1 MIESNSMNLEE
12 KIQKIQDNPSTS
24 FFASQISDLFKKR
37 EEAVAMQE
45 DPELA
50 EMALQEISDLD
61 TQIGMYVQQAI
72 DVIKKEEE
80 NPEYPTEVIL
90 EIRAGAGGDEA
101 ALFAGEMALMYE
113 RYAEKKHWKWNIVD
127 TSVNT
132 IGGYKEASFEI
143 KGEDVYDHMRW
154 ETGVHRVQRIPATE
168 KQGRVHTSTI
178 SVAIM
183 PLFKRTTI
191 VLNDSELE
199 FETSRS
205 GGAGG
210 QNVNKVE
217 TAVRVI
223 HKPTGIDVRSTS
235 ERTQLKNRENA
246 LSILRS
252 KLQQRKDEEEQS
264 KYAEDRRKQIGTGD
278 RSEKIRTYNFPQDR
292 ITDHR
297 IKQSWSNIE
306 VIMAGNFDKISSS
319 LVESQRAIERGE
331 EIVGE
336 DTDDL

>member
-1 MIESNSMNLEE
+1 MIDSRIPMDFQEKLE
-12 KIQKIQDNPSTS
+12 KIQQNQTTS
-24 FFASQISDLFKKR
+24 FFASQVTSLLRKR
-37 EEAVAMQE
+37 DEAQLMQE

-50 EMALQEISDLD
+50 DLVADEITTINEQIEMYMSQALDI
-61 TQIGMYVQQAI
+61 
-72 DVIKKEEE
+72 IKKEEE
-80 NPEYPTEVIL
+80 NPEVPTEVIL

-113 RYAEKKHWKWNIVD
+113 RYAERRGWKWNIVD

-132 IGGYKEASFEI
+132 IGGYKEASFEV
-143 KGEDVYDHMRW
+143 KGEDVYNRMRW

-191 VLNDSELE
+191 ELLDSELE

-223 HKPTGIDVRSTS
+223 HKPTGIDVRSTA
-235 ERTQLKNRENA
+235 ERTQLKNKENA
-246 LSILRS
+246 LNILRS
-252 KLQQRKDEEEQS
+252 KLQQLKDEEEHS

-306 VIMAGNFDKISSS
+306 VIMTGDFDKITNA
-319 LVESQRAIERGE
+319 LIEGQEAVERGE

-336 DTDDL
+336 E

>member
-1 MIESNSMNLEE
+1 MIDSSIRMDFQEKLE
-12 KIQKIQDNPSTS
+12 KIQQNQTTS
-24 FFASQISDLFKKR
+24 FFASQVTSLLRKR
-37 EEAVAMQE
+37 DEAQLMQE

-50 EMALQEISDLD
+50 DLVADEITTINEQIEMYMSQALDI
-61 TQIGMYVQQAI
+61 
-72 DVIKKEEE
+72 IKKEEE
-80 NPEYPTEVIL
+80 NPEVPTEVIL

-113 RYAEKKHWKWNIVD
+113 RYAERRGWKWNIVD

-132 IGGYKEASFEI
+132 IGGYKEASFEV
-143 KGEDVYDHMRW
+143 KGEDVYNRMRW

-191 VLNDSELE
+191 ELLDSELE

-223 HKPTGIDVRSTS
+223 HKPTGIDVRSTA
-235 ERTQLKNRENA
+235 ERTQLKNKENA
-246 LSILRS
+246 LNILRS
-252 KLQQRKDEEEQS
+252 KLQQLKDEEEHS

-306 VIMAGNFDKISSS
+306 VIMTGDFDKITNA
-319 LVESQRAIERGE
+319 LIEGQEAVERGE
-331 EIVGE
+331 EIIGE
-336 DTDDL
+336 E

>member
-1 MIESNSMNLEE
+1 MIDSRIPMDFQEKLE
-12 KIQKIQDNPSTS
+12 KIQQNQTTS
-24 FFASQISDLFKKR
+24 FFASQVTSLLRKR
-37 EEAVAMQE
+37 DEAQLMQK

-50 EMALQEISDLD
+50 DLVADEITAINEQIEMYMSQALDI
-61 TQIGMYVQQAI
+61 
-72 DVIKKEEE
+72 IKKEEE
-80 NPEYPTEVIL
+80 NPEVPTEVIL

-113 RYAEKKHWKWNIVD
+113 RYAERRGWKWNIVD

-132 IGGYKEASFEI
+132 IGGYKEASFEV
-143 KGEDVYDHMRW
+143 KGEDVYNRMRW

-191 VLNDSELE
+191 ELLDSELE

-223 HKPTGIDVRSTS
+223 HKPTGIDVRSTA
-235 ERTQLKNRENA
+235 ERTQLKNKENA
-246 LSILRS
+246 LNILRS
-252 KLQQRKDEEEQS
+252 KLQQLKDEEEHS

-306 VIMAGNFDKISSS
+306 VIMAGDFDKITNA
-319 LVESQRAIERGE
+319 LIEGQEAVERGE
-331 EIVGE
+331 EIIGE
-336 DTDDL
+336 E